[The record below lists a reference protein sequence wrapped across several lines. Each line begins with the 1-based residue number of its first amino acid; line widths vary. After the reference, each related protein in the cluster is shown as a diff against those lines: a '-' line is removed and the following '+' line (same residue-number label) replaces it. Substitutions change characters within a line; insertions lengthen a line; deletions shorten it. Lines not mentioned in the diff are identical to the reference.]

1 MGMESK
7 YIWMDG
13 ELVEFEK
20 ATIHVQTPA
29 LHYGAAV
36 FEGIRAYETATG
48 PAIFR
53 LMDHIERLVDSS
65 RVMGFRQLPFDVLEL
80 AEAARQVVRVNRF
93 GDCYIRPLVYLTG
106 GGWNLN
112 IDGGRPA
119 VAIMAWEWKNYL
131 GEEALTRGIRANVSS
146 FTRHQPNVMMTKA
159 KIAGNYPN
167 SFLAKTESVRLGFD
181 EAIMLNPQG
190 LVSECTG
197 ENIFIVHKGKL
208 ITPPTGDILGG
219 ITRDSLITLARDMGY
234 EVVEAPIS
242 RDQLYLADEVFVCG
256 TAAEVIGL
264 SEIDF
269 RPIGEGVTG
278 PATRALQQAY
288 HAVVRGE
295 NQAYAHWLDYVS
307 SQQEATDV
315 LSIEV
320 DQHKTGVY
328 LSKG

>member
-13 ELVEFEK
+13 ELVEFER
-20 ATIHVQTPA
+20 ATLHIQTPA

-36 FEGIRAYETATG
+36 FEGIRAYETRRG
-48 PAIFR
+48 SAIFR
-53 LMDHIERLVDSS
+53 LMDHMERLVDSS
-65 RVMGFRQLPFDVLEL
+65 RVMGFRQLPFGVAEL
-80 AEAARQVVRVNRF
+80 AAAAREVVRVNGF

-112 IDGGRPA
+112 IDGGRA
-119 VAIMAWEWKNYL
+119 AIAIMAWEWKNYL
-131 GEEALTRGIRANVSS
+131 GEEALTRGIRANISS
-146 FTRHQPNVMMTKA
+146 FTRHHPNVMMTKA

-197 ENIFIVHKGKL
+197 ENIFIVQKGRL
-208 ITPPTGDILGG
+208 ITPPGGDILSG
-219 ITRDSLITLARDMGY
+219 ITRDTLITLARDLGY
-234 EVVEAPIS
+234 PVEEAPIS
-242 RDQLYLADEVFVCG
+242 RDQLYLADEVLVCG

-278 PATRALQQAY
+278 PVTRAFQQAY

-295 NQAYAHWLDYVS
+295 NQAYVHWLDYVS
-307 SQQEATDV
+307 SPGEMH
-315 LSIEV
+315 EV
-320 DQHKTGVY
+320 ISVEMDQHNAGAYV
-328 LSKG
+328 SGG